1 MADDLTPEQRRR
13 NMQAIRS
20 KDTTIELR
28 LRKALW
34 ERGVRYRKNY
44 KKLIGKPDIAIT
56 KYKIAVFCDSDYW
69 HGYDWEN
76 RNQRIKSN
84 RDYWVPK
91 IERNMERDREVTVA
105 LQNEGWLVLR
115 FWEWQIRKHLDEFYP
130 TTDPQLFYR
139 SVRLV
144 QEYKITKVLPGH
156 HQLDIPT
163 SLIGEIEDGFAQIE
177 RNGQLKQGNGL
188 FEFRDFQIQI

>member
-1 MADDLTPEQRRR
+1 MADDLTPEQRRK

-76 RNQRIKSN
+76 RNQWIKSN
-84 RDYWVPK
+84 RSYWVPK
-91 IERNMERDREVTVA
+91 IERNMKRDVEVTAA
-105 LQNEGWLVLR
+105 LQRDGWLVLR
-115 FWEWQIRKHLDEFYP
+115 FWEWQIRKQLDECVEAVLRAVEERK
-130 TTDPQLFYR
+130 QLR
-139 SVRLV
+139 
-144 QEYKITKVLPGH
+144 
-156 HQLDIPT
+156 
-163 SLIGEIEDGFAQIE
+163 
-177 RNGQLKQGNGL
+177 
-188 FEFRDFQIQI
+188 

>member
-1 MADDLTPEQRRR
+1 MADDLTPEQRRK

-34 ERGVRYRKNY
+34 ERGIRYRKNY
-44 KKLIGKPDIAIT
+44 KELVGKPDIVIT

-91 IERNMERDREVTVA
+91 IERNMKRDKEVTAA
-105 LQNEGWLVLR
+105 LQGEGWLVIR
-115 FWEWQIRKHLDEFYP
+115 FWEWQIRKNLDEC
-130 TTDPQLFYR
+130 
-139 SVRLV
+139 VEV
-144 QEYKITKVLPGH
+144 VL
-156 HQLDIPT
+156 QAIAD
-163 SLIGEIEDGFAQIE
+163 
-177 RNGQLKQGNGL
+177 RK
-188 FEFRDFQIQI
+188 

>member
-13 NMQAIRS
+13 NMQTIRS

-34 ERGVRYRKNY
+34 ERGVHYRKNY

-69 HGYDWEN
+69 HGYDWKN

-91 IERNMERDREVTVA
+91 IERNMERDREVTSA

-115 FWEWQIRKHLDEFYP
+115 FWEWQIRKHLSECVE
-130 TTDPQLFYR
+130 TILQA
-139 SVRLV
+139 
-144 QEYKITKVLPGH
+144 
-156 HQLDIPT
+156 
-163 SLIGEIEDGFAQIE
+163 IES
-177 RNGQLKQGNGL
+177 RK
-188 FEFRDFQIQI
+188 

>member
-1 MADDLTPEQRRR
+1 MADDLTPEQRRK

-34 ERGVRYRKNY
+34 KHGIRYRKNY

-56 KYKIAVFCDSDYW
+56 KYKIVVFCDSDFW

-91 IERNMERDREVTVA
+91 IERNMERDREVTDT
-105 LQNEGWLVLR
+105 LQDEGWLVLR
-115 FWEWQIRKHLDEFYP
+115 FWEWQIRKHLDECVE
-130 TTDPQLFYR
+130 T
-139 SVRLV
+139 
-144 QEYKITKVLPGH
+144 VL
-156 HQLDIPT
+156 QSI
-163 SLIGEIEDGFAQIE
+163 EIK
-177 RNGQLKQGNGL
+177 KQS
-188 FEFRDFQIQI
+188 

>member
-1 MADDLTPEQRRR
+1 MADDLTPEQRRK

-20 KDTTIELR
+20 QDTTIELR

-34 ERGVRYRKNY
+34 ERGIRYRKNY

-91 IERNMERDREVTVA
+91 IERNMARDREVTSA
-105 LQNEGWLVLR
+105 LENDGWLVLR
-115 FWEWQIRKHLDEFYP
+115 FWEWQIRKELGVCVEQVLDAVNRRKCE
-130 TTDPQLFYR
+130 
-139 SVRLV
+139 
-144 QEYKITKVLPGH
+144 
-156 HQLDIPT
+156 
-163 SLIGEIEDGFAQIE
+163 
-177 RNGQLKQGNGL
+177 LKL
-188 FEFRDFQIQI
+188 

>member
-20 KDTTIELR
+20 KDTAIELR

-44 KKLIGKPDIAIT
+44 KVLIGKPDIAIT

-84 RDYWVPK
+84 RDYWIPK
-91 IERNMERDREVTVA
+91 IERNMERDREVSEA
-105 LQNEGWLVLR
+105 LQKAGWMVLR
-115 FWEWQIRKHLDEFYP
+115 FWEWQIRKHLDECA
-130 TTDPQLFYR
+130 DA
-139 SVRLV
+139 
-144 QEYKITKVLPGH
+144 VL
-156 HQLDIPT
+156 QAIDDKKRT
-163 SLIGEIEDGFAQIE
+163 
-177 RNGQLKQGNGL
+177 
-188 FEFRDFQIQI
+188 

>member
-20 KDTTIELR
+20 KDTTIELC

-34 ERGVRYRKNY
+34 EQGVRYRKNY
-44 KKLIGKPDIAIT
+44 KNLIGKPDIAIT

-91 IERNMERDREVTVA
+91 IERNMARDREVTAA

-115 FWEWQIRKHLDEFYP
+115 FWEWQIRKHLDECVEAIL
-130 TTDPQLFYR
+130 Q
-139 SVRLV
+139 V
-144 QEYKITKVLPGH
+144 
-156 HQLDIPT
+156 
-163 SLIGEIEDGFAQIE
+163 IES
-177 RNGQLKQGNGL
+177 RK
-188 FEFRDFQIQI
+188 